1 MTLNENTLSALWE
14 ADRGMRR
21 EGMRSY
27 LAILFIYFASVE
39 GNPTSRNAAKK
50 AMEIRDDKTLTKSF
64 RVLEDMGFI
73 SQRPAGDNKIFVDIN
88 EIYGS
93 LNIRKLS
100 LLLLSLN
107 NTTTPEAK
115 EREDVTK
122 AEAGGF
128 SEAEIKMDAD
138 WKTAEPVL
146 LKYFKPYQI
155 SPLKLTKKKRF
166 EKLCELISDE
176 TFDFDAFCKWYRIE
190 KYPQRKFNYGLFLY
204 PDMIAEFRD
213 VKEDD
218 DDTYLKTT
226 TRIQDSES
234 HKKGLQETDKFL
246 KKIQEEM
253 HER

>member
-1 MTLNENTLSALWE
+1 MTTNGDTLNALWGAE
-14 ADRGMRR
+14 REMRR
-21 EGMRSY
+21 EEMQPY
-27 LAILFIYFASVE
+27 LTNLFIYFASVE
-39 GNPTSRNAAKK
+39 GNPTSRNAARK
-50 AMEIRDDKTLTKSF
+50 AMEIKDDKTLTKSF

-73 SQRPAGDNKIFVDIN
+73 SQRPAGNNKIFVDLHKIH
-88 EIYGS
+88 GS
-93 LNIRKLS
+93 LNVRKLS
-100 LLLLSLN
+100 LLLFSL
-107 NTTTPEAK
+107 NTTTSKGETI
-115 EREDVTK
+115 EDVTK

-138 WKTAEPVL
+138 WRTVEPVL

-155 SPLKLTKKKRF
+155 SPVKLTTKKRF

-176 TFDFDAFCKWYRIE
+176 TFDFEAYCKWYRVE

-213 VKEDD
+213 SRED

-234 HKKGLQETDKFL
+234 FKKDVQKTKKFL
-246 KKIQEEM
+246 KEIQEEM
-253 HER
+253 REKES